1 MRTDVVTLFPAEF
14 EIGDSVFDLSSH
26 RWHEITGID
35 SGDGQ
40 LVMLATDDGLE
51 LHYEAS
57 ERHHG
62 RLAAERDAVLA
73 EHLRLRTTVDQLTG
87 EFWD

>member
-14 EIGDSVFDLSSH
+14 EIGDSVFDLTSH
-26 RWHEITGID
+26 RWHEITGIGG
-35 SGDGQ
+35 GDGH
-40 LVMLATDDGLE
+40 VMLATDDGLE

-57 ERHHG
+57 ERHHA
-62 RLAAERDAVLA
+62 RLAAERDAALA
-73 EHLRLRTTVDQLTG
+73 EHLRLRTSIDQLTG